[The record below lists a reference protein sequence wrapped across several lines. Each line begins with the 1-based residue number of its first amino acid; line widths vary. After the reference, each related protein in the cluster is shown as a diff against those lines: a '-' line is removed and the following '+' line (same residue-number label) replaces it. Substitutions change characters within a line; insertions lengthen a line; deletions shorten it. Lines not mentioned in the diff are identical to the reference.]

1 MSKEDALEIVQRLQ
15 SDRQFHEQ
23 IFKKVKEGK
32 FNEILQILKE
42 SGIQVD
48 SKDLKL
54 ALDTN
59 WIIENLEEPSE
70 SISHL
75 LGLSAGNQKQAGQ
88 PGKIDLRENL
98 QEGLVEVV
106 KQIDRGYER
115 VMQMYTVAF
124 YIGVI
129 MVLMSVFASLVL
141 HSDTSALILGGLG
154 MADIIASLI
163 YQPAQELQ
171 NSRGNLAQLQAAF
184 FNWINDIY
192 NWNRYLRLMDEE
204 ATSDKRPP
212 SFNNVCEVSD
222 KMVHN
227 TERMMEMIEKYCET
241 PEKNR
246 NKEKSSKSA

>member
-23 IFKKVKEGK
+23 IFKKVKEDK
-32 FNEILQILKE
+32 FKEILQILEE

-59 WIIENLEEPSE
+59 WIIDNLEEPSE

-75 LGLSAGNQKQAGQ
+75 LGLSASNQKQAGQ
-88 PGKIDLRENL
+88 SGKIDLRENL

-124 YIGVI
+124 YIGII

-141 HSDTSALILGGLG
+141 RSDTSALILGGLG

-163 YQPAQELQ
+163 FQPAQELQ
-171 NSRGNLAQLQAAF
+171 NSRGNLAQL
-184 FNWINDIY
+184 Y
-192 NWNRYLRLMDEE
+192 
-204 ATSDKRPP
+204 
-212 SFNNVCEVSD
+212 
-222 KMVHN
+222 
-227 TERMMEMIEKYCET
+227 
-241 PEKNR
+241 
-246 NKEKSSKSA
+246 